1 MEQQQSKLNIYQKML
16 AISDEMGI
24 VTKNLLVPTGNGKS
38 YKAVS
43 ERDVIDAVKPLETK
57 YGVYSYPVS
66 REIIDNAI
74 LTTQRN
80 YNGKD
85 VESKQIYL
93 RLQIVYRFVNVEK
106 PDEYIDITSYG
117 DGIDSGDKA
126 TGKAM
131 TYADKYALMKAYK
144 MSTGDDP
151 DQEPSQ
157 DLVNFEHKMCSDKQ
171 MNFIY
176 RLYSQSEIDT
186 MLQRMGKKSFA
197 EVTADEAS
205 KMIEARSGKNGTK
218 N

>member
-1 MEQQQSKLNIYQKML
+1 MEETKAKNIYQKMS
-16 AISDEMGI
+16 AIADEMGI
-24 VTKNLLVPTGNGKS
+24 VTKNLSVPTGNGKA

-43 ERDVIDAVKPLETK
+43 ERDVIDAVKPLEIK
-57 YGVYSYPVS
+57 YGVYSYPYS
-66 REIIDNAI
+66 REIIDNAT

-80 YNGKD
+80 FNGQT

-93 RLQIVYRFVNVEK
+93 RLQVVYRFVNTDK
-106 PDEYIDITSYG
+106 PDEFIDITSYG

-144 MSTGDDP
+144 ISTGDDP

-157 DLVNFEHKMCSDKQ
+157 DLVKYEHKPCSEKQ
-171 MNFIY
+171 INFIY
-176 RLYSQSEIDT
+176 TLYSQSEIDT
-186 MLQRMGKKSFA
+186 MLQRMKKKSFA

-205 KMIEARSGKNGTK
+205 KMIEARSGKNDSK
-218 N
+218 K